1 MGAAKYNRRVQM
13 LTRTTSTNA
22 FNETVQGWTPGGYLY
37 AQHMPASDGERFKT
51 GQVQA
56 TVSDRFI
63 VRALGAAL
71 DLTTLDRLRFKGC
84 DHEIVGVKLAEGGA
98 VDLEISTK
106 AVV

>member
-13 LTRTTSTNA
+13 LTRTTSTTT
-22 FNETVQGWTPGGYLY
+22 FNETVQAWTPSGHLY
-37 AQHMPASDGERFKT
+37 AHHMPASDGERFNT

-71 DLTTLDRLRFKGC
+71 DLTTLDRLRFKGR
-84 DHEIVGVKLAEGGA
+84 DYEIVGIKPLEGGA

-106 AVV
+106 ALA